1 MPDYRIY
8 SVNSQNHIDSPPTI
22 ITCIDDD
29 QAIKH
34 AKQLKQDLDLE
45 LWQETRLV
53 ARIGPA
59 RGWDDPSRRLKVSV
73 GHIE

>member
-8 SVNSQNHIDSPPTI
+8 SVNSQNHIDSPLTI
-22 ITCIDDD
+22 ITCIDDEE
-29 QAIKH
+29 AVEH

-53 ARIGPA
+53 ARIGST
-59 RGWDDPSRRLKVSV
+59 RGSDGRSRRLKVSPRA
-73 GHIE
+73 H